1 MREFSKEELEYYKEK
16 IAEAER
22 SIELYG
28 TKPIEDFWRRVEEL
42 EKKDRRERQL
52 KRKNIKL
59 NMMKPFSKIMK
70 KYIRA

>member
-28 TKPIEDFWRRVEEL
+28 TKPIEDFWKEVNKMIEE
-42 EKKDRRERQL
+42 DRREEKL
-52 KRKNIKL
+52 RKENIKL
-59 NMMKPFSKIMK
+59 NMMKPLKKITGK
-70 KYIRA
+70 FIKV